1 MRRRSFKATAT
12 GVACAALVA
21 IVVAGCGSSS
31 SSSDPGVTSTSVT
44 FGSHQPLTG
53 PAAPGYSEIAP
64 ASQAFF
70 NYLNAQ
76 GGINGRKISL
86 INKNDEY
93 NPAKTVNVTH
103 ELVLQGNVFGIFE
116 GLGTPTHTKV
126 VGFLNS
132 SKVPDMFVASGCPAG
147 TTARPALHVR
157 LAAELHDRGQDP
169 RPVPQAA
176 LRRQEDRRV
185 LPGRRLRTGWP
196 DGMKDELPASQIV
209 SAQPYQP
216 GGTNVAPQISAIK
229 AAGAEVLVDFTV
241 PIYTALGQLTSF
253 TLGYKPQLVVSN
265 VGIDPTTV
273 GGLLKTFSKGKAGT
287 ELIEGAIT
295 DGYLPS
301 VSETSNPWI
310 ALFKKVHEKYDA
322 SVPFDGNVEYGMA
335 NAYTLAQALQLAGKT
350 LIARRPDQGG
360 QRIGRQT
367 AGPGLVPIPLLVDRS
382 RRVRGVEMGQVRDGK
397 IVLFGGPLI
406 TEPTAGSP
414 ITPYTG
420 TRRLPP
426 QAGYRCPSP
435 HRQTAARIGSRRMS
449 VRPAPPGPAELVA
462 HLIHVVRWPSARVPG
477 HLSAVA
483 RG

>member
-1 MRRRSFKATAT
+1 MRRRTFKATAT

-31 SSSDPGVTSTSVT
+31 SSTPGLTSTSIT
-44 FGSHQPLTG
+44 FGTHQPLTG

-76 GGINGRKISL
+76 GGIQGRKISL
-86 INKNDEY
+86 IIKNDEY

-103 ELVLQGNVFGIFE
+103 ELVLQSNVFGIFE

-126 VGFLNS
+126 VGYLNS
-132 SKVPDMFVASGCPAG
+132 SKVPDMFVASGCPCWDNGTSQPYTFGWQPNYTIEGKILGQYLKQHFAG
-147 TTARPALHVR
+147 KKIGVFYQ
-157 LAAELHDRGQDP
+157 DDDFGQGG
-169 RPVPQAA
+169 
-176 LRRQEDRRV
+176 L
-185 LPGRRLRTGWP
+185 TGL
-196 DGMKDELPASQIV
+196 KYELPASQIV

-350 LIARRPDQGG
+350 PSREDLIKAVNESGSKLQ
-360 QRIGRQT
+360 
-367 AGPGLVPIPLLVDRS
+367 GPGLVPFRYSSTDHGGYA
-382 RRVRGVEMGQVRDGK
+382 GVEMGQVRGGK

-420 TRRLPP
+420 T
-426 QAGYRCPSP
+426 Q
-435 HRQTAARIGSRRMS
+435 
-449 VRPAPPGPAELVA
+449 PAPPASGV
-462 HLIHVVRWPSARVPG
+462 SVP
-477 HLSAVA
+477 
-483 RG
+483 